1 MARFLPFQP
10 IFKNNMIL
18 NDLRTMMLRDWLEND
33 CLLNVTKCEP
43 ASNDASFRRYF
54 RVTIDD
60 KTFIAMDAP
69 PDKENIAPF
78 MRIATLFKD
87 ANVNTPTLL
96 RHNLEDGF
104 ILLEDFGSQWLL
116 DELNNE
122 NATELYQRALQG
134 LLPLH
139 TDELLLN
146 ADLPAY
152 DETVLRREMALFEEW
167 FVEQLLD
174 EELLPDLWESV
185 QKILIK
191 SALEQPIVCVHR
203 DYHSRNLMVLPNGEL
218 GVLDFQDA
226 VLGALT
232 YDIVSLLRDCYINW
246 SDDKIEMWLHDYFE
260 QLQQAKVVE
269 CDFAQFKRWFD
280 LMGMQRHLK
289 AIGIFARLHL
299 RDEKSAYLQSIPRTF
314 NYVIQVCGAYPE
326 LQAFQTILENLNLDS
341 LRKKLT
347 FANHST
353 NAIIN

>member
-1 MARFLPFQP
+1 
-10 IFKNNMIL
+10 MIL
-18 NDLRTMMLRDWLEND
+18 NDLRTMTLLDWLEND

-54 RVTIDD
+54 RVTIDGE
-60 KTFIAMDAP
+60 TFIAMDAP
-69 PDKENIAPF
+69 PDKEDIAPF
-78 MRIATLFKD
+78 MRIATLFKN

-96 RHNLEDGF
+96 HHNVEDGF

-122 NATELYQRALQG
+122 NAAVLYQQALRD

-146 ADLPAY
+146 ADLPDY

-174 EELLPDLWESV
+174 EELQPDLWESV

-191 SALEQPIVCVHR
+191 SALEQPVVCVHR

-232 YDIVSLLRDCYINW
+232 YDIVSLLRDCYIDW

-269 CDFAQFKRWFD
+269 CDFAQFKLWFD

-299 RDEKSAYLQSIPRTF
+299 RDEKSTYLQSIPRTF

-326 LQAFQTILENLNLDS
+326 LQAFQMILENLNLDS
-341 LRKKLT
+341 LRKKST